1 MSAAFERAWAVL
13 KQDVFES
20 LGTGQYRRVSRGP
33 DPDLAYKRPKHNV
46 AGYLPATNIAAGRA
60 LAQMGLPFSP
70 ETPAI
75 DPQTGGMMTTQALAP
90 GGSMKDAWETSGGDQ
105 NQWDETQRQFFD
117 TMGPELG
124 GGGMTWNE
132 RGPLLEAI
140 GAWDIRPANLGVYED
155 GPKVIDFE
163 NYIPVQNHPMANSA
177 WDLRALDW
185 ANVPDEQRRTFMN
198 FYGDRSQFDP
208 WQDLELP
215 EARDSWNREWGRYL
229 NSLRNLQFYTDLAE
243 NPEQTRLFEFGDFD
257 EGGLSRQ
264 QFETHLEN
272 VRRKMNELRSTLM
285 EKKRAARET
294 V

>member
-20 LGTGQYRRVSRGP
+20 LGAGKYRQVSRGP
-33 DPDLAYKRPKHNV
+33 DPNLAYKRPKQNV
-46 AGYLPATNIAAGRA
+46 TGNLDATSIAAGRA
-60 LAQMGLPFSP
+60 LAQMGLPFAP
-70 ETPAI
+70 ETPTI

-90 GGSMKDAWETSGGDQ
+90 GGSMKDAWGTSGGDQ
-105 NQWDETQRQFFD
+105 DQWNETQSQFFD
-117 TMGPELG
+117 AMGPELG

-132 RGPLLEAI
+132 RGPLLEAL
-140 GAWDIRPANLGVYED
+140 GAWDIRPANVGVYEG

-163 NYIPVQNHPMANSA
+163 NYIPLQNHPLGYGAWERSA
-177 WDLRALDW
+177 LNW

-198 FYGDRSQFDP
+198 LYSDRSQFDP

-215 EARDSWNREWGRYL
+215 GARDSWNEEWGRYL
-229 NSLRNLQFYTDLAE
+229 NSIRNLQFYTDLAE
-243 NPEQTRLFEFGDFD
+243 NPEQTRLFEFGDFP
-257 EGGLSRQ
+257 ENK
-264 QFETHLEN
+264 THVEN
-272 VRRKMNELRSTLM
+272 VRREMSELRSKLM